1 MRKTHSNTGD
11 LVSGIFGVMQ
21 SESYEFKDIIA
32 ASGLDAEAGEI
43 SDIDLS
49 GVDLSDQDLSNLDLG
64 EACFEDTKLERT
76 NLLGTKIDPIE
87 IQFSEDYKKAELGK
101 SVLTQIESARFETIL
116 STKIADIDL
125 SIRANNS
132 LGLQD
137 LLCFGEIVHL
147 RDWELLQIPNFGRKC
162 LKELQEVFEAL
173 GLSFG
178 MKLPESLQTRFP
190 RPKSPAF
197 GAEAYMIERFGQ
209 DFRNKSYFIKNL
221 REVRVRADLRQHD
234 LASLAS
240 ISINSVRK
248 YEKERSTFGL
258 SEYYAVSIIKAL
270 GRFANLLE
278 ITTK

>member
-21 SESYEFKDIIA
+21 SESYEFKDLIA
-32 ASGLDAEAGEI
+32 ASGLVAEAGEI

-49 GVDLSDQDLSNLDLG
+49 GVDLSGQDLSDLDLG
-64 EACFEDTKLERT
+64 EACFEDTKLDRT
-76 NLLGTKIDPIE
+76 NLLGAKIDPIE
-87 IQFSEDYKKAELGK
+87 IQFSQDYKKAEIGQ
-101 SVLTQIESARFETIL
+101 SVLTEIDSARLETIL

-125 SIRANNS
+125 RIRTLNS
-132 LGLQD
+132 LK
-137 LLCFGEIVHL
+137 LCELVFVGELIQL
-147 RDWELLQIPNFGRKC
+147 NEWELLHIPYFGRKC
-162 LKELQEVFEAL
+162 LKELQEVFDAM

-190 RPKSPAF
+190 RPKSPDF

-221 REVRVRADLRQHD
+221 REVRVRADLRQTD
-234 LASLAS
+234 LASRAN
-240 ISINSVRK
+240 ISINTVRK
-248 YEKERSTFGL
+248 YEKERSKFGL